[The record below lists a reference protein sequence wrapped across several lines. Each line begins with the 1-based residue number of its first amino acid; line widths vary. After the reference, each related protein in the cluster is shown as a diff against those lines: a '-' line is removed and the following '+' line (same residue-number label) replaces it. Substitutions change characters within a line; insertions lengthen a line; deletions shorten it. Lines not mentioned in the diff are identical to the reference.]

1 MVSTMNNHIPD
12 VCFPHQYSF
21 LCFYQHHLRNLSS
34 KTVIHQ
40 RKQPFTLIN
49 GDGFSI
55 LLLFGRKNLSYSSE
69 EPPATQTPSSYFY
82 F

>member
-1 MVSTMNNHIPD
+1 MVSTMDNH
-12 VCFPHQYSF
+12 SF

-34 KTVIHQ
+34 KTIIHQ
-40 RKQPFTLIN
+40 RNQPFTLIN
-49 GDGFSI
+49 GDGFPI
-55 LLLFGRKNLSYSSE
+55 LFLFGHKNSSSE